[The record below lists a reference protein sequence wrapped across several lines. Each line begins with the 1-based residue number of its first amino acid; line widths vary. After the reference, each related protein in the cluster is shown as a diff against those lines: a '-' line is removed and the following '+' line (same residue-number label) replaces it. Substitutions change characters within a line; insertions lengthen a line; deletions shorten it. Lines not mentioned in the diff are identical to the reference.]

1 MLKIAEYAQ
10 TLRGA
15 TLFDINN
22 HIVKISDT
30 KIDAVVKPAFKFFEG
45 TPYFQLNNLPRFN
58 GAGVY
63 ALFLKVT
70 DGTCY
75 QGSLPPMHP
84 IYVGKA
90 VPSGTRQGLR
100 SGDGT
105 ALRSRL
111 MKHLRSIDQ
120 ADNLKNEDFLCRFMI
135 LQGRATDMIG
145 AMESY
150 LIRQY
155 GPLWNSYIDGFGINA
170 PGAGR
175 YNQSPSEWD
184 TLHNGRYYAA
194 QLTGQP
200 REKEVILQK
209 IKTYKLPK

>member
-1 MLKIAEYAQ
+1 M
-10 TLRGA
+10 
-15 TLFDINN
+15 LFDINN
-22 HIVKISDT
+22 HIVKITDA

-45 TPYFQLNNLPRFN
+45 TPYFQLNNLPKFN

-63 ALFLKVT
+63 ALFLKT
-70 DGTCY
+70 AECTCY
-75 QGSLPPMHP
+75 HGSLPSMHP

-90 VPSGTRQGLR
+90 VPPGSRQGLR
-100 SGDGT
+100 AGDGT
-105 ALRSRL
+105 ALRTRL
-111 MKHLRSIDQ
+111 QKHLNSIKQ
-120 ADNLKNEDFLCRFMI
+120 AENLKNEDFLCRFMI
-135 LQGRATDMIG
+135 LQGRSTDMIS

-175 YNQSPSEWD
+175 YNQAPSEWD
-184 TLHNGRYYAA
+184 TLHSGRYYAA

-200 REKEVILQK
+200 RDIEVIMQK
-209 IKTYKLPK
+209 IQVYKPPKRED

>member
-1 MLKIAEYAQ
+1 M
-10 TLRGA
+10 
-15 TLFDINN
+15 LFDIDN
-22 HIVKISDT
+22 HIVKISDK

-45 TPYFQLNNLPRFN
+45 TPYFQLNNLPSFN

-63 ALFLKVT
+63 ALFLKTTVT
-70 DGTCY
+70 TCY
-75 QGSLPPMHP
+75 EGSLPSMHP

-90 VPSGTRQGLR
+90 VPSGSRQGLR
-100 SGDGT
+100 NGGGA

-111 MKHLRSIDQ
+111 VKHLRSIDQ
-120 ADNLKNEDFLCRFMI
+120 TLNLKNENFLCRFMI

-175 YNQSPSEWD
+175 YNQSPSAWD
-184 TLHNGRYYAA
+184 TLHSGRYYAT

-200 REKEVILQK
+200 RKIEEIMQK
-209 IKTYKLPK
+209 IKTYKPPVRED

>member
-1 MLKIAEYAQ
+1 M
-10 TLRGA
+10 
-15 TLFDINN
+15 FDINN
-22 HIVKISDT
+22 HIVNISDS
-30 KIDAVVKPAFKFFEG
+30 KIDAVVKPCFDFFEG
-45 TPYFQLNNLPRFN
+45 TPYFQLNNLPIFS

-63 ALFLKVT
+63 ALFLKST
-70 DGTCY
+70 EGLCY
-75 QGSLPPMHP
+75 EGILPPMHP

-90 VPSGTRQGLR
+90 VPSGSRQGLR
-100 SGDGT
+100 T
-105 ALRSRL
+105 LNNAALRLRL
-111 MKHLRSIDQ
+111 NKHLRSISE
-120 ADNLKNEDFLCRFMI
+120 ARNLRESDFLCRFMI

-155 GPLWNSYIDGFGINA
+155 NPLWNSYIDGFGINA

-184 TLHNGRYYAA
+184 TLHPGRYYAA

-200 REKEVILQK
+200 RAIEFIMQK
-209 IKTYKLPK
+209 INAYKPPRREY

>member
-1 MLKIAEYAQ
+1 M
-10 TLRGA
+10 
-15 TLFDINN
+15 LFDINN
-22 HIVKISDT
+22 HIVTITDA

-45 TPYFQLNNLPRFN
+45 TPYFQLNNLPSFN

-63 ALFLKVT
+63 ALFLKTVEK
-70 DGTCY
+70 TCY
-75 QGSLPPMHP
+75 EGSLPSMHP

-90 VPSGTRQGLR
+90 VPSGSRQGLK
-100 SGDGT
+100 SSDGP

-111 MKHLRSIDQ
+111 KKHLRSIDQ
-120 ADNLKNEDFLCRFMI
+120 AENLKNDDFLCRFMI
-135 LQGRATDMIG
+135 LQGRATDMIS

-155 GPLWNSYIDGFGINA
+155 APLWNSYIDGFGINA
-170 PGAGR
+170 PGKGR

-184 TLHNGRYYAA
+184 TLHSGRYYAA

-200 REKEVILQK
+200 RDIEAIMQKVKAYKPPKREV
-209 IKTYKLPK
+209 